1 MPISSNPTENGPVNQ
16 AGALFT
22 GQGNL
27 KRINP
32 KIQALAAA
40 NASSVDYRTKD
51 QAQTATLLHQLSVL
65 IRNLPT
71 ESEVLRCHKFG
82 VTTGESTSYSLAILQ
97 LNELYGESAWL
108 HTL

>member
-1 MPISSNPTENGPVNQ
+1 VSGPIND

-22 GQGNL
+22 GQENL
-27 KRINP
+27 KRISP
-32 KIQALAAA
+32 QIQALAGSNTSA
-40 NASSVDYRTKD
+40 VDYRTKD
-51 QAQTATLLHQLSVL
+51 QTQTVTMLNQPSVL

-71 ESEVLRCHKFG
+71 EFEVLRRHKFA
-82 VTTGESTSYSLAILQ
+82 VTTGEPTSYTLAILQ